1 MAMSIKDQKK
11 GRTQLKHK
19 ILRSAACSLLAA
31 AVLLTGCQAGNA
43 GSSSGASSGA
53 SSAAMQTLTA
63 SAKGIVGDVVV
74 QVAQV

>member
-19 ILRSAACSLLAA
+19 ILRSAACSLLSA

-43 GSSSGASSGA
+43 GSSSGA